1 MINAIGNAI
10 LTSSLVG
17 AVSSGAQVITDGL
30 KMWLPLKDYTRT
42 ASAQTTPDI
51 SGNSN
56 DASLL
61 TARCVNLNSD
71 AAYNNSVDFNGTMT
85 GSKGSFALWFRRDAT
100 WGTTTSNHLVDFT
113 ATDGSQRLIIAF
125 QYTQGYKLNVYS
137 KNGGSAAWG
146 DDAFVT
152 VSDDVWYRLVVTIDG
167 TTLKCY
173 LMNTIDIDGYI

>member
-42 ASAQTTPDI
+42 TSAQTTPDI

-56 DASLL
+56 DAALL

-71 AAYNNSVDFNGTMT
+71 AAYNNCVEFNGTMS

-100 WGTTTSNHLVDFT
+100 WGTTISNHLVDIT
-113 ATDGSQRLIIAF
+113 STDGSERLIIAF

-137 KNGGSAAWG
+137 KTEVQPIGVMTLLLLCLMTFG
-146 DDAFVT
+146 
-152 VSDDVWYRLVVTIDG
+152 ID
-167 TTLKCY
+167 
-173 LMNTIDIDGYI
+173 